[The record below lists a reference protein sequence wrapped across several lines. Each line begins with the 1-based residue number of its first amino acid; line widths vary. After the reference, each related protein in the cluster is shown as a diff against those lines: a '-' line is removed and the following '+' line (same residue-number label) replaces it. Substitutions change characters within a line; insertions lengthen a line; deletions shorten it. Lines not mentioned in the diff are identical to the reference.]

1 MKPRLKNLFIF
12 CVPRTGSTLMQR
24 ILMTH
29 SKISSVAEPNI
40 LLPLVFATKLK
51 GVLANYSHWVTY
63 YGIRDIIN
71 NLPNKQEDYFKFVR
85 EFADKIYNG
94 VSDISDGY
102 FLDKTARYYF
112 IIPEIVKIFPDAKF
126 IFLFRNPVQVYAS
139 ILLSWSKNRFYLSQK
154 DRFYVDLMEGLDLVS
169 QGYEMLKEK
178 SVAIQYEQF
187 VEDPEKQVRYI
198 MNYLD
203 LKYEDQMLD
212 EFSKQ
217 DLKGGNIDPTGIK
230 MYKKVEVETLEKWK
244 TVFNSRYR
252 KLVLKNY
259 ICNLDNHTLSIQ
271 GYDKAS
277 ILQEIEQLETKGN
290 HRLIRDVI
298 DYNKTKFRNKFNR
311 LAYE

>member
-1 MKPRLKNLFIF
+1 
-12 CVPRTGSTLMQR
+12 
-24 ILMTH
+24 MTH
-29 SKISSVAEPNI
+29 SKISSIAEPNI

-154 DRFYVDLMEGLDLVS
+154 DRFYVDLKEGIDLIS
-169 QGYEMLKEK
+169 QGYEMLKDR
-178 SVAIQYEQF
+178 SLAIQYEKF
-187 VEDPEKQVRYI
+187 VIDPETHLKLIV
-198 MNYLD
+198 NYLELEYEGNM
-203 LKYEDQMLD
+203 LKS
-212 EFSKQ
+212 FSDQ

-230 MYKKVEVETLEKWK
+230 LYKQVETKTLDKWK

-252 KLVLKNY
+252 KFVLKKY
-259 ICNLDNHTLSIQ
+259 IGNLDERTLSVQ

-290 HRLIRDVI
+290 HRLIPDII
-298 DYNKTKFRNKFNR
+298 DFNKTKFRNKFNR
-311 LAYE
+311 FAYE